1 MIITTKHNIG
11 DEVWLIRD
19 NKAISDTINRIEF
32 TAYHDNSKGL
42 SYTLT
47 CKVNGNWQYY
57 KEEDLFSTKQ
67 ELIDNL

>member
-19 NKAISDTINRIEF
+19 NKAISDTIDMIEF
-32 TAYHDNSKGL
+32 TLFKDGSGGL
-42 SYTLT
+42 KYRLL
-47 CKVNGNWQYY
+47 KFYNGNWAYY
-57 KEEDLFSTKQ
+57 YENELFSTKQ